1 MTVKRLFHKP
11 FFLDA
16 RKGRRLLRSPDSVGL
31 LHMAW
36 NLLKTLGI
44 DFPESCTKGTY
55 EFLYTLAWKI
65 GRGCGKEEYKA
76 FGKYLVSVGK
86 SQGGVD
92 EGIFSEVANGFKLR
106 SVDGRQN
113 CMKIYQEL
121 ASCDG
126 GSEAGWHVFFF
137 FSDFF
142 FSMFSPSLYS
152 CASLVGLEK
161 GG

>member
-11 FFLDA
+11 FFFGDA

-55 EFLYTLAWKI
+55 EFLYALAWKI

-106 SVDGRQN
+106 SVEGRQN

-121 ASCDG
+121 ASSDG
-126 GSEAGWHVFFF
+126 GSEAGLSFMRNC
-137 FSDFF
+137 FSNILCTF
-142 FSMFSPSLYS
+142 LLLLL
-152 CASLVGLEK
+152 A
-161 GG
+161 